1 MKYHNIF
8 QISNINLFWKDLNIK
23 NNAIKIDV
31 ERKKEQK
38 TENERKEGKMERRKE
53 RGKEGTHVPAICAVI
68 TLEGYRFLFYQ
79 EGS

>member
-53 RGKEGTHVPAICAVI
+53 EKKEPMCPPSV
-68 TLEGYRFLFYQ
+68 Q
-79 EGS
+79 